1 MRGDV
6 EELGFA
12 DLHLHQHANL
22 AFGGR
27 VIAGTPS
34 GEIADALAS
43 CRAAHG
49 PHGILDLLGNVG
61 RVVLLGAHWRALLGH
76 GTTGYPAFDDWLRWD
91 DLTHQGAHE
100 DMLRRAVDGG
110 LRLVVMHALHN
121 ELVYRLT
128 PGARGP
134 GNDMAVVDL
143 QLAAAHQMEASID
156 ARSGGHGRGWYR
168 IVRTPEEAREV
179 IASGRLAVVLGIEVD
194 TLFATPGVEPTPASV
209 RAAVAKYHDA
219 GVRHVMPCHLRDNAF
234 GGAAFALLLH
244 WSRSAGI
251 VSTVNPLGSLP
262 VYRMRTEP
270 GPTDTYRYR
279 GGHRNPQGLTD
290 LGGVLVDELMAHGFL
305 IDVDHM
311 SAATRADVLDRT
323 GARHYPVVA
332 GHAEL
337 LTTSRPELRSER
349 QLTDAEV
356 ARIEAAGGVVALLL
370 RQSVQAGPATSRG
383 TSDTFAEAYR
393 HLLRTA
399 PGAAGGFGSDL
410 NGFAGSPGAR
420 AGASV
425 QYPFPSPVGTASM
438 PRATLGTRT
447 FDIADHGVA
456 HAGML
461 PDFVAELRVAG
472 LAEHE
477 LAPLLR
483 SATRYVEMWERAMTA
498 R

>member
-1 MRGDV
+1 M
-6 EELGFA
+6 
-12 DLHLHQHANL
+12 
-22 AFGGR
+22 
-27 VIAGTPS
+27 
-34 GEIADALAS
+34 
-43 CRAAHG
+43 
-49 PHGILDLLGNVG
+49 
-61 RVVLLGAHWRALLGH
+61 
-76 GTTGYPAFDDWLRWD
+76 
-91 DLTHQGAHE
+91 
-100 DMLRRAVDGG
+100 
-110 LRLVVMHALHN
+110 
-121 ELVYRLT
+121 
-128 PGARGP
+128 
-134 GNDMAVVDL
+134 
-143 QLAAAHQMEASID
+143 
-156 ARSGGHGRGWYR
+156 
-168 IVRTPEEAREV
+168 
-179 IASGRLAVVLGIEVD
+179 LGIEVD

-251 VSTVNPLGSLP
+251 VSTVDPLGSLP

-399 PGAAGGFGSDL
+399 PGAAGGSVRTST
-410 NGFAGSPGAR
+410 GSPAR
-420 AGASV
+420 LVREQERRCSTRSRRLSGPPRCRGPRSGRGRSTLLTTVSRTPGCFRTSSPSSGSPASR
-425 QYPFPSPVGTASM
+425 S
-438 PRATLGTRT
+438 
-447 FDIADHGVA
+447 I
-456 HAGML
+456 
-461 PDFVAELRVAG
+461 
-472 LAEHE
+472 E

-483 SATRYVEMWERAMTA
+483 SATRYVEMWERAMAA